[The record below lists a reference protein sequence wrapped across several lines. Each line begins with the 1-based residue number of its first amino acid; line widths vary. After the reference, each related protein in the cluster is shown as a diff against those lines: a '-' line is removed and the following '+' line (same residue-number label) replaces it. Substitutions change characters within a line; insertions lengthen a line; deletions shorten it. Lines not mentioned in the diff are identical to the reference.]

1 MIRFGHVLI
10 FQWVASSYEISGQC
24 MRGMGHSLLPA
35 LVSVLGTCVLRIVW
49 IYTIFQSFGTFEM
62 LMNIYPIT
70 WSITGAAMLIAF
82 AIVGRKEYKRMGE

>member
-1 MIRFGHVLI
+1 
-10 FQWVASSYEISGQC
+10 

-35 LVSVLGTCVLRIVW
+35 LVSVLGTCVLRIAW

-70 WSITGAAMLIAF
+70 WAITGVATIIAF
-82 AIVGRKEYKRMGE
+82 AVISRKEYRGMRGKE